1 MNTHPNA
8 LSRQLGAALMVM
20 AAVCAGMWIA
30 QKDTR
35 AAVQEPEAVRAL
47 EQQSEAFKY
56 VVKKVNPAVVFIEV
70 ERTLPNARRR
80 SLSPF
85 GGREQ
90 SGDEFFRR
98 FFGQDPSDQRGP
110 RRQQMPRTPRRQQG
124 QGSGFIVSED
134 GYIITNNH
142 IVSGMDEV
150 NVTLSDGRE
159 FLAEVVGTDPP
170 SDVAVIKIDAQNLP
184 ALEMG
189 DSSAVDVGQWVLA
202 IGNPFGLSHT
212 VTAGIVSATG
222 RSGRGITQFE
232 DFIQTDAAINPGN
245 SGGPLVDLRG
255 RVIGMNTAI
264 LSQSGGYM
272 GIGFAIPINM
282 VSWTK
287 DQILDDGTVTR
298 AYLGVVPQQLTPIL
312 AESFDVGNQ
321 ANRGVILT
329 QVVDGE
335 PAAEAGLLRGDIIV
349 ELAGKPVNEVGEFR
363 NRVAMLEPDT
373 DIDVVVLRDGQR
385 KTIRVKM
392 GERPDNGLA
401 RPQRESAPSPEL
413 GFAIQE
419 LTDDIAAQLGY
430 RGEPGVIVTRVEPDS
445 EAAEQGIRAGTL
457 VQELNRQPVDS
468 PHRFQEVL
476 ADAPIDHPLVLLVR
490 DGEIARFVVIRP
502 KRR

>member
-1 MNTHPNA
+1 
-8 LSRQLGAALMVM
+8 
-20 AAVCAGMWIA
+20 
-30 QKDTR
+30 
-35 AAVQEPEAVRAL
+35 
-47 EQQSEAFKY
+47 
-56 VVKKVNPAVVFIEV
+56 
-70 ERTLPNARRR
+70 
-80 SLSPF
+80 
-85 GGREQ
+85 
-90 SGDEFFRR
+90 
-98 FFGQDPSDQRGP
+98 
-110 RRQQMPRTPRRQQG
+110 
-124 QGSGFIVSED
+124 
-134 GYIITNNH
+134 
-142 IVSGMDEV
+142 
-150 NVTLSDGRE
+150 
-159 FLAEVVGTDPP
+159 
-170 SDVAVIKIDAQNLP
+170 
-184 ALEMG
+184 MG